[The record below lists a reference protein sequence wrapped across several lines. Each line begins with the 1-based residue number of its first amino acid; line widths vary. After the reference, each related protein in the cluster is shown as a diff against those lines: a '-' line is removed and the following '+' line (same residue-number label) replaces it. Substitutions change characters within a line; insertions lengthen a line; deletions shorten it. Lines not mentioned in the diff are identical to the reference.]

1 MLFNTFFWCITSIP
15 KKVINIFSTSA
26 IIFITCL
33 NRHHTRN
40 NIRYKGNIN
49 NTSVIIFFNKQLS
62 YFLMAFCVDQV
73 YFLGDFRKLNK
84 TPSNGTCLGE
94 PPGGFCDFDCSCFWP
109 HWRFFISWLFNVI
122 PHPSVSYRHIFTPI
136 LYFQPSSSQS
146 DLWHFHFNFSRLFIF
161 TTSAMVLSDCFIPMG
176 IFYPT
181 LLRFVTQMRAGTPH
195 PGSSSV
201 PSLAKL
207 SLPADAWPWTIDV
220 WIKRPLIYQLHL
232 CHKV

>member
-84 TPSNGTCLGE
+84 APSNGTCLGE
-94 PPGGFCDFDCSCFWP
+94 PPGGFCDVGRCCCCFP
-109 HWRFFISWLFNVI
+109 HWRFLRFRATFPCHWHSNLASQVREVLHQLWALLWLLLDALLLPGV
-122 PHPSVSYRHIFTPI
+122 SVTFLPRAIRFWVGT
-136 LYFQPSSSQS
+136 
-146 DLWHFHFNFSRLFIF
+146 
-161 TTSAMVLSDCFIPMG
+161 
-176 IFYPT
+176 FYPQT
-181 LLRFVTQMRAGTPH
+181 LFTLRSFPLFLARFVTQMRAGTPH

-201 PSLAKL
+201 LALTEL
-207 SLPADAWPWTIDV
+207 SLPADAWAWTTHI
-220 WIKRPLIYQLHL
+220 L
-232 CHKV
+232 